1 MLAVAAQA
9 VRAQYDVSF
18 SHYWALEPVFNPAA
32 VGKEQKLNIAA
43 AYAKSMAGFE
53 NSPATMYAGADIPL
67 YFLRTYH
74 GVGLQ
79 FMNDEIG
86 LFSHKRFALQYALK
100 FKLFGGMI
108 SAGVN
113 VGLLSEGF
121 DGGSVDTETP
131 DDPAFPSS
139 DATGTGVDIGVGLY
153 YSHRN
158 WYVGLSALH
167 LNSPSM
173 DIGDAQTFNVDAT
186 YYLTGGYNI
195 KLRNPFLS
203 IHPSALVRYD
213 GTAYRGDVTARLK
226 YTNDKKVMYA
236 GLAYSPTNSVTVMVG
251 GNFHG
256 VSLGYSYEVYTS
268 AISIGNGS
276 HEIFIGYQMDMNLGK
291 KGRNKHK
298 SVRLL

>member
-9 VRAQYDVSF
+9 VRAQYDASF

-86 LFSHKRFALQYALK
+86 LFSHKRFVLQYALK

>member
-9 VRAQYDVSF
+9 VRAQYDASF
-18 SHYWALEPVFNPAA
+18 SHYWALESVFNPAA
-32 VGKEQKLNIAA
+32 VGKEPKLNIAA

-186 YYLTGGYNI
+186 YYLT
-195 KLRNPFLS
+195 
-203 IHPSALVRYD
+203 
-213 GTAYRGDVTARLK
+213 
-226 YTNDKKVMYA
+226 
-236 GLAYSPTNSVTVMVG
+236 
-251 GNFHG
+251 
-256 VSLGYSYEVYTS
+256 
-268 AISIGNGS
+268 
-276 HEIFIGYQMDMNLGK
+276 
-291 KGRNKHK
+291 
-298 SVRLL
+298 